1 MAALDKDGTSGSHG
15 VLTAQAAVAG
25 SDRLHAI
32 RVRNLSS
39 GGMMGEGDIAVDRGS
54 QLKLIMPNIGTVSG
68 TVAWIQDD
76 RFGVAFADDIDAD
89 AVLRASEV
97 EADEGNPKDGG
108 VDTDRRSETR
118 LH

>member
-1 MAALDKDGTSGSHG
+1 MAALDRDGTNGPQG
-15 VLTAQAAVAG
+15 VLTAQATVVG
-25 SDRLHAI
+25 SDRVHAI

-89 AVLRASEV
+89 AVLAAGVGKCE
-97 EADEGNPKDGG
+97 DGDPKDGG
-108 VDTDRRSETR
+108 VDLERRSETR